1 MANQDQDRHPK
12 AYYNAAKG
20 YQAAADRLLQVIEA
34 REGLAV
40 RDPTCFLYAHAVEL
54 ALKACLLARNLYV
67 ARSGPKGT
75 PYKGATTTDCR
86 RHKLLGMNDP
96 DHEMNNLIYF
106 LGTGNERNQYR
117 YPDKPKV
124 PRAMPALPWTREVVG
139 RLIAEVEPHVESLGR
154 GSPGRQRRQQTN
166 SLPVSQPTRCNP
178 ARLSLGLELGSAWT
192 QPRDGALT
200 SAQSGHVPVDTD
212 GAANSEPTAR
222 APDLHHAG
230 WRVPD
235 HSSC

>member
-67 ARSGPKGT
+67 ARSGPKGHLIT
-75 PYKGATTTDCR
+75 EHYDDCR

-139 RLIAEVEPHVESLGR
+139 RLIAEVEPHVEAWVAAHPELPAPS
-154 GSPGRQRRQQTN
+154 TN
-166 SLPVSQPTRCNP
+166 KFTSGKPTH
-178 ARLSLGLELGSAWT
+178 T
-192 QPRDGALT
+192 MQPR
-200 SAQSGHVPVDTD
+200 
-212 GAANSEPTAR
+212 PTL
-222 APDLHHAG
+222 PG
-230 WRVPD
+230 P
-235 HSSC
+235 